1 MPGSIEFRALQVG
14 LQSVFGT
21 PVAATRRVGLR
32 LAPSWDPHWTSPDVD
47 TGTLDPAIAPYRM
60 ADDITG
66 EITGPLSADD
76 AGWLFSTLLKGG
88 IVPSGPSDSA
98 YTWLIEPS
106 ATSSDPYDVFTA
118 EWGDETADQ
127 FRYRDGILDSMTLT
141 WPQDLGPIQVSAQA
155 RFGSGTYPQARTP
168 ALSVDRTPPWLY
180 GADTSLYINDTA
192 GTIGITPI
200 MDTMHDA
207 SIQFSS
213 NTDVKRFSNG
223 SNANF
228 AVAGYARGAR
238 AMQTTFTFAK
248 STPALAEAVKWLNAS
263 AQERFIELDVNGRTL
278 IGATSVPRLRI
289 RFAGYWFT
297 RSEQA
302 VGSNSA
308 FQLVCQHVYDPNL
321 AAPISVRVVNRLSAI
336 MGPPPS

>member
-1 MPGSIEFRALQVG
+1 MPGNVEFRALQVG

-32 LAPSWDPHWTSPDVD
+32 FNPTWDPHWTYPDVD

-66 EITGPLSADD
+66 EITGPLGAND
-76 AGWLFSTLLKGG
+76 AAWLFSTMLKGG
-88 IVPSGPSDSA
+88 IVPTGPTDSA
-98 YTWLIEPS
+98 YTWLIEPD
-106 ATSSDPYDVFTA
+106 AEAADDYDVFTA

-127 FRYRDGILDSMTLT
+127 FRYQDGIIDSMTLT

-155 RFGSGTYPQARTP
+155 RFGSGTYPQARTGSL
-168 ALSVDRTPPWLY
+168 AVENDPPWLY
-180 GADTSLYINDTA
+180 GADTMLYINDTA

-200 MDTMHDA
+200 MDSMHDA

-228 AVAGYARGAR
+228 QVAGYGRGR
-238 AMQTTFTFAK
+238 RGMQTTFNFAK
-248 STPALAEAVKWLNAS
+248 STPALAEAVKWLNANP
-263 AQERFIELDVNGRTL
+263 QERFIQLDVNGRSV
-278 IGATSVPRLRI
+278 IGAAAHPSMRI
-289 RFAGYWFT
+289 RFAGFWFT

-308 FQLVCQHVYDPNL
+308 FQLVCQHFYDPDL
-321 AAPISVRVVNRLSAI
+321 SVPISVRIVNELATL
-336 MGPPPS
+336 MAATP